1 MKLRKVNMEENKTL
15 EQDITNKKISDSN
28 NKPISA
34 VKDGTLFQ
42 VIPPNFFSPLASPNR
57 LVYWECIQKIFS
69 IMNNQLSFGLE
80 REILADEL
88 QFYFEQNLAAEFF
101 EETPGNS
108 DPRKKANDMLRLLE
122 NYGWL
127 EIETDKSYVQ
137 RANFCEY
144 AIKIIKTLLEI
155 ADGKKIEYQ
164 GYIYVIYSLVRTNSE
179 HPAVLLLQI
188 KENTDLLITGLKN
201 LNANIKH
208 YIDQLTRHKTVAE
221 IMQVLFNDYMA
232 NVVDKAFHRLVTSD
246 NVSKFR
252 PEIIQRLEK
261 QSKNYKY
268 VTRAA
273 EELAQLQEIPLEE
286 ARERIYQY
294 FNEIIDGFRNMD
306 DILAEIKQ
314 KNTQYQRAAINR
326 AKFLLSGS
334 EDVRGQL
341 KEILL
346 YMSEQINRDN
356 LDLDGIYELEY
367 MDQFIRLFGCSFLD
381 EKSFYTPIEGKKEFK
396 SEDIILHSADEFLR
410 QEKLQKMA
418 EKMQRILSP
427 QKIEHYVFQ
436 QLAGREKMEAS
447 QLPLQTVED
456 FIKLIYIRLYGRRKK
471 LGYKIK
477 REEGKNKYM
486 GEYSFP
492 NFSIEVRKERS

>member
-1 MKLRKVNMEENKTL
+1 
-15 EQDITNKKISDSN
+15 
-28 NKPISA
+28 
-34 VKDGTLFQ
+34 
-42 VIPPNFFSPLASPNR
+42 
-57 LVYWECIQKIFS
+57 
-69 IMNNQLSFGLE
+69 
-80 REILADEL
+80 
-88 QFYFEQNLAAEFF
+88 
-101 EETPGNS
+101 
-108 DPRKKANDMLRLLE
+108 
-122 NYGWL
+122 
-127 EIETDKSYVQ
+127 
-137 RANFCEY
+137 
-144 AIKIIKTLLEI
+144 
-155 ADGKKIEYQ
+155 
-164 GYIYVIYSLVRTNSE
+164 
-179 HPAVLLLQI
+179 
-188 KENTDLLITGLKN
+188 
-201 LNANIKH
+201 
-208 YIDQLTRHKTVAE
+208 
-221 IMQVLFNDYMA
+221 
-232 NVVDKAFHRLVTSD
+232 
-246 NVSKFR
+246 
-252 PEIIQRLEK
+252 
-261 QSKNYKY
+261 
-268 VTRAA
+268 
-273 EELAQLQEIPLEE
+273 
-286 ARERIYQY
+286 
-294 FNEIIDGFRNMD
+294 MD